1 MCISLY
7 KYIKHSYISCYPKYS
22 QYREENK
29 KYIEETGTE
38 FIFCKAGQNKEPF
51 KQMSTDNISMALK
64 AILEK
69 RKHPI
74 LIHCLEGDFGTACVI
89 GCLRKLQNWS
99 LTNVY
104 SEYQAYCTK
113 INDLDLQF
121 ITLFQPTCTFER
133 KYLPDWID
141 QLRRPILYYISD
153 EDDIPDENDLLE
165 PDNSD

>member
-1 MCISLY
+1 MCIFNSLCFY
-7 KYIKHSYISCYPKYS
+7 DSYISCYPKYS

-38 FIFCKAGQNKEPF
+38 FIFCNAGQNKEPF

-64 AILEK
+64 AILDK

-74 LIHCLEGDFGTACVI
+74 LVHCLEGDFGTACVI

-104 SEYQAYCTK
+104 SEYQEYCK
-113 INDLDLQF
+113 KMNDLDLQF

-133 KYLPDWID
+133 NYLPDWID

-153 EDDIPDENDLLE
+153 KDSEDEESDVLE
-165 PDNSD
+165 PDCSD